1 MKKLLLLA
9 ASLAVFCVANALTY
23 NVTVPAGTKAC
34 YIVGEPTGW
43 SHTAMTKVTETS
55 YTITIDGATEAQKYK
70 YCSGPLWVYVEKG
83 AAGEEVSNRT
93 YSDNDVVA
101 TWATVYEPD
110 AEKEYVD
117 ITIKVQYA
125 YAPTIWW
132 WGAGDKCKDAKDTE
146 KVPDSGEYYQWNET
160 VIDLPVMTPV
170 EGAEGW
176 YEWNF
181 KDVDKSL
188 GVQYMI
194 DGEAFGEL
202 KTTESVCYDEL
213 GGNSCPEA
221 TAAEEVVAETPSV
234 VAIYNMI
241 GQPVSADAAGLKIF
255 VYSNGTTEKKY

>member
-55 YTITIDGATEAQKYK
+55 YTITIDGATEAQIYK
-70 YCSGPLWVYVEKG
+70 YCSGPLWEYVEKG
-83 AAGEEVSNRT
+83 AAGEEVSDRT
-93 YSDNDVVA
+93 YSESDVVA
-101 TWATVYEPD
+101 TWAAVYDPS
-110 AEKEYVD
+110 AAKEYVD
-117 ITIKVQYA
+117 INIKVNGF
-125 YAPTIWW
+125 APTIWW
-132 WGAGDKCKDAKDTE
+132 WGAGDKCPNAVNTE
-146 KVPDSGEYYQWNET
+146 KTPGSGEYYSWEDQ
-160 VIDLPVMTPV
+160 PVMTPV
-170 EGAEGW
+170 AGAEGW
-176 YEWNF
+176 YEWTLN
-181 KDVDKSL
+181 DVDESL
-188 GVQYMI
+188 GVTYKI
-194 DGEAFGEL
+194 NSGNNLF
-202 KTTESVCYDEL
+202 TTESVCISED
-213 GGNSCPEA
+213 GSVIDCPAA